1 MLFRAIGDVGRK
13 LFDSSAIYG
22 ATAGLERTA
31 RRFGVAD

>member
-1 MLFRAIGDVGRK
+1 MLFRAIEMLARK
-13 LFDSSAIYG
+13 LFELICYYG